1 MLIFFVA
8 CRRQQSVSTPLNAAE
23 RILKDNPDSAFR
35 IIQSIPY
42 PDKLDKEDLV
52 RWCLIAGKAA
62 DKLNTSLPPSY
73 YFDHAYSWLI
83 KYGITKD
90 QVDIGLFWGRSLVA
104 DGEYDK
110 AMSIYAEVLAIAKEK
125 RKSSRMRSASL
136 LTSTG
141 QLFATSN
148 MMAIRRPATQCR
160 RSLLNR
166 CL

>member
-1 MLIFFVA
+1 M
-8 CRRQQSVSTPLNAAE
+8 
-23 RILKDNPDSAFR
+23 
-35 IIQSIPY
+35 
-42 PDKLDKEDLV
+42 

-125 RKSSRMRSASL
+125 ELYNEAGYICTYIADLYDFRDMQKRPDINMRKRKDYLRKREISKVMYL
-136 LTSTG
+136 LCE
-141 QLFATSN
+141 
-148 MMAIRRPATQCR
+148 I
-160 RSLLNR
+160 
-166 CL
+166 